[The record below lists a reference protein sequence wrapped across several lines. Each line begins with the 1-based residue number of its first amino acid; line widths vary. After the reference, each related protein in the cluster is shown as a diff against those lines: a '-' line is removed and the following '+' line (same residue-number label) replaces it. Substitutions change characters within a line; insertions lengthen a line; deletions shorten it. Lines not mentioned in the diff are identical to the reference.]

1 MKLTIPAK
9 GLERA
14 LSTVARAAS
23 RSGSIPITAAVL
35 IDATEEGVITLS
47 ATDLDLSLQ
56 LRAQIEAERPG
67 KVAVGARVLSDLVRQ
82 MGAGELQVE
91 TDEPGEDGKPAGE
104 MRLAAGDNAY
114 TLRTHDPGHFPRI
127 PDLPPEGVFSVPA
140 RAFAD
145 AVAKTLPASSRDDTR
160 AALTGVHMSF
170 GEKTLELVATDSYR
184 MGLAAMALGDARAE
198 PKRALV
204 PAKALGEAVKL
215 CALSEGL
222 AVAFT
227 ENAAFFK
234 AGGVTLATRQ
244 IAADFPDHSKILPT
258 AFSREFVL
266 ETNPLRES
274 LRRVA
279 LFCARQNPPVP
290 VTLAFKAGEGT
301 LEGGTLTVACESRE
315 SGSATERM
323 GCEVAEDFRA
333 AFNIGYL
340 MDGIKACA
348 SEKVRL
354 RFNDPLKP
362 AVIVPEASEA
372 ADERAGDASFTYL
385 IMPMRDPEEGESGEP
400 DSGKAKP
407 PRSADSGAAQDTGAD
422 LDVGERFEADPD
434 TGGEA
439 TSTEE
444 SECPETDDTSED
456 GPEDAEEL
464 SAKTEEVST

>member
-1 MKLTIPAK
+1 
-9 GLERA
+9 
-14 LSTVARAAS
+14 
-23 RSGSIPITAAVL
+23 
-35 IDATEEGVITLS
+35 
-47 ATDLDLSLQ
+47 
-56 LRAQIEAERPG
+56 
-67 KVAVGARVLSDLVRQ
+67 
-82 MGAGELQVE
+82 
-91 TDEPGEDGKPAGE
+91 
-104 MRLAAGDNAY
+104 
-114 TLRTHDPGHFPRI
+114 
-127 PDLPPEGVFSVPA
+127 
-140 RAFAD
+140 
-145 AVAKTLPASSRDDTR
+145 
-160 AALTGVHMSF
+160 MSF

-215 CALSEGL
+215 CALSEDL

-227 ENAAFFK
+227 ENAVFFK

-258 AFSREFVL
+258 AFAREFVL
-266 ETNPLRES
+266 ETKPFRDS

-279 LFCARQNPPVP
+279 LFCARQNPPTP
-290 VTLAFKAGEGT
+290 VTLSFEVGEGT

-323 GCEVAEDFRA
+323 GCEVAKDFRA

-340 MDGIKACA
+340 SDGIRACA
-348 SEKVRL
+348 SERVRL

-372 ADERAGDASFTYL
+372 AGERAEDSFFTYL
-385 IMPMRDPEEGESGEP
+385 IMPMRDPAEGESGSP
-400 DSGKAKP
+400 DSAAAKP
-407 PRSADSGAAQDTGAD
+407 TRRADSGAAKDTGAD
-422 LDVGERFEADPD
+422 LDVRERFEADPD

-444 SECPETDDTSED
+444 SERPETDDVSEE
-456 GPEDAEEL
+456 GPRGAEEL
-464 SAKTEEVST
+464 SAKTEEVTA

>member
-1 MKLTIPAK
+1 
-9 GLERA
+9 
-14 LSTVARAAS
+14 
-23 RSGSIPITAAVL
+23 
-35 IDATEEGVITLS
+35 
-47 ATDLDLSLQ
+47 
-56 LRAQIEAERPG
+56 
-67 KVAVGARVLSDLVRQ
+67 
-82 MGAGELQVE
+82 
-91 TDEPGEDGKPAGE
+91 
-104 MRLAAGDNAY
+104 
-114 TLRTHDPGHFPRI
+114 
-127 PDLPPEGVFSVPA
+127 
-140 RAFAD
+140 
-145 AVAKTLPASSRDDTR
+145 
-160 AALTGVHMSF
+160 
-170 GEKTLELVATDSYR
+170 
-184 MGLAAMALGDARAE
+184 
-198 PKRALV
+198 
-204 PAKALGEAVKL
+204 
-215 CALSEGL
+215 
-222 AVAFT
+222 VAFT

-258 AFSREFVL
+258 AFAREFVL

-290 VTLAFKAGEGT
+290 VTLSFEAGEGT

-340 MDGIKACA
+340 SDGIKACA

-372 ADERAGDASFTYL
+372 AGERAEDSFFTYL
-385 IMPMRDPEEGESGEP
+385 IMPMRDPAEGESGEP
-400 DSGKAKP
+400 DSAATKP
-407 PRSADSGAAQDTGAD
+407 PRRADSGAAQDTGAD
-422 LDVGERFEADPD
+422 LDA
-434 TGGEA
+434 
-439 TSTEE
+439 SEE
-444 SECPETDDTSED
+444 SECPETDDGSED

>member
-23 RSGSIPITAAVL
+23 RSGSMPITAAVL
-35 IDATEEGVITLS
+35 IDATEEEVITLS

-56 LRAQIEAERPG
+56 LRAWIETERPG

-82 MGAGELQVE
+82 MGEGELEVE
-91 TDEPGEDGKPAGE
+91 TDETGEDDKPVGE

-114 TLRTHDPGHFPRI
+114 TLRTHDPSHFPQI
-127 PDLPPEGVFSVPA
+127 PDIPTEGVFSVPA
-140 RAFAD
+140 RAFAA
-145 AVAKTLPASSRDDTR
+145 AVARTLPASSRDDTR
-160 AALTGVHMSF
+160 AALTGVRMSF

-184 MGLAAMALGDARAE
+184 MGLAAMTLGDARTE
-198 PKRALV
+198 PKQALV

-215 CALSEGL
+215 CALAEDL

-227 ENAAFFK
+227 ETAAFFK
-234 AGGVTLATRQ
+234 AGGVTLATRK
-244 IAADFPDHSKILPT
+244 IAADFPDHSGILPT
-258 AFSREFVL
+258 AFAREFVL
-266 ETNPLRES
+266 ETKPLRDS
-274 LRRVA
+274 LQRVA

-290 VTLAFKAGEGT
+290 VTLAFEAGEGT

-315 SGSATERM
+315 SGSATERI

-340 MDGIKACA
+340 SDGIRACA

-362 AVIVPEASEA
+362 AVIVPEASEN
-372 ADERAGDASFTYL
+372 AG
-385 IMPMRDPEEGESGEP
+385 EGAE
-400 DSGKAKP
+400 DS
-407 PRSADSGAAQDTGAD
+407 S
-422 LDVGERFEADPD
+422 LDHE
-434 TGGEA
+434 
-439 TSTEE
+439 
-444 SECPETDDTSED
+444 
-456 GPEDAEEL
+456 
-464 SAKTEEVST
+464 